1 MGTEVSDIHVSP
13 SIPVVS
19 QRVFLLLQITA
30 IFHIEM
36 ETFQTCLTYLVHL
49 ACLGVCCLDVPHQHP
64 TTHK

>member
-1 MGTEVSDIHVSP
+1 MGTEVSDFHVLP

-36 ETFQTCLTYLVHL
+36 ETFQTFLTYLVQCYVWPAL
-49 ACLGVCCLDVPHQHP
+49 VYVFCLFFFFY
-64 TTHK
+64 